1 MLKKICRSRKE
12 PKKTVKVGSTVMIRF
27 SDEPIDTETPHLLV
41 KQINTQ
47 NHSPQIEIDSPL
59 GIALLG
65 KRADKSTPIYYEDP
79 HRGITG
85 IYLLKVG

>member
-1 MLKKICRSRKE
+1 MKNNCSPQKDPS
-12 PKKTVKVGSTVMIRF
+12 KTVQIGCTVKIRF
-27 SDEPIDTETPHLLV
+27 PDEPLGSSTPHLVV

-59 GIALLG
+59 GQAI
-65 KRADKSTPIYYEDP
+65 KNKKADESTPIYYEDP

-85 IYLLKVG
+85 VYLLAVE